1 MKLKT
6 EKLLQQ
12 CRAALLQYSN
22 EQLNTLFLSWLE
34 RMVGE
39 EYMDEALDDLCLLL
53 GYGIRSSRSN
63 ALYATYTAWW
73 EVEGAADPD
82 GEFECLDEN
91 GVAALQHRL
100 INMPIKQFTLI
111 SELAYRVCVLDAEAE
126 GQPFPPVGSEWLRI
140 LAVWLAD
147 GAREPFF
154 KQTEGKESLPALPAP
169 PDSQQL
175 TRQQRKAQRAEQ
187 QHALQQRKT
196 QQAEQRRLEQR
207 LVDQAWLRGYLLLLS
222 EVNNQVVTLFRSRC
236 RKNRRPYISVQVI
249 GAEFATIHIELD
261 PIRKAYEAEGKLFFS
276 SNVPIPTFIPTD
288 AMRGR
293 LTSFAAQHST
303 LAESNPQETFVLSPS
318 GDVLELKQVLLS
330 NFSDA
335 IQDFMALWPE
345 MLKQYEIQLEAC
357 KVAYLE
363 QQRQLEEA
371 RKPAWLK
378 TIARLSEPGQQA
390 TCLALAETVVLPTSW
405 PSLLSKE
412 QLGAFLTFLKLP
424 ASSRE
429 IKANLVQHLSPYLKT
444 DRTILAQFF
453 EIFAFE
459 LAVPPW
465 ELETLLGCTTTERKR
480 WTEEEKLPIFGYGS
494 FRKAG
499 SDHDYPVYDRR
510 IVLSLTKDE
519 VEGWRSEHQAMI
531 RERRRVAARA
541 AAANRKAK
549 LQAEQMAHDHIV

>member
-6 EKLLQQ
+6 ERLLQQ

-22 EQLNTLFLSWLE
+22 EQLNTLFLCWLE

-53 GYGIRSSRSN
+53 GYGIRSACSN
-63 ALYATYTAWW
+63 TLYATYTSWW
-73 EVEGAADPD
+73 EVEGSADPD
-82 GEFECLDEN
+82 GEFECLHED

-100 INMPIKQFTLI
+100 INMPIKQFALI
-111 SELAYRVCVLDAEAE
+111 SELAYHVCVQDAEAE
-126 GQPFPPVGSEWLRI
+126 GQPFSPVGPEWLRI
-140 LAVWLAD
+140 LAVWLAN
-147 GAREPFF
+147 GAQEPFF
-154 KQTEGKESLPALPAP
+154 RQTESKEPLPTLPDP
-169 PDSQQL
+169 PVSPQQL

-187 QHALQQRKT
+187 QRALQQRKT

-207 LVDQAWLRGYLLLLS
+207 LVDQAWQRGYLLLLS
-222 EVNNQVVTLFRSRC
+222 EVNNQVVTLLRSKC
-236 RKNRRPYISVQVI
+236 RKNRRPYISVQVA
-249 GAEFATIHIELD
+249 GAEFANICIELS

-276 SNVPIPTFIPTD
+276 SNAPIPTFAPTD
-288 AMRGR
+288 SMHKR
-293 LTSFAAQHST
+293 LTSFAAQYST
-303 LAESNPQETFVLSPS
+303 LAAPNPQETFVHSPP
-318 GDVLELKQVLLS
+318 GDVFELKQVSLS
-330 NFSDA
+330 DIPKV
-335 IQDFMALWPE
+335 IQDFMALLPE
-345 MLKQYEIQLEAC
+345 ILKQYEIQLEAS
-357 KVAYLE
+357 KVAYLA
-363 QQRQLEEA
+363 QQRELEEA

-378 TIARLSEPGQQA
+378 TIVRLSKPGQQA
-390 TCLALAETVVLPTSW
+390 TCPALAETVVLPASW

-429 IKANLVQHLSPYLKT
+429 IKANLVQHLSPHLKT
-444 DRTILAQFF
+444 DKTILAQFF
-453 EIFAFE
+453 EIFALE

-480 WTEEEKLPIFGYGS
+480 WTEEEKFPILGHGS

-510 IVLSLTKDE
+510 IILSLTKDDIE
-519 VEGWRSEHQAMI
+519 RWRSEHQAMV

-549 LQAEQMAHDHIV
+549 QQAEQVAHES